1 MDCHSILRSFSK
13 ESLQRPS
20 VGLWFHISAEV
31 GNRCFFCLTEGV
43 TDIQEWVRGSMY
55 GSRPQPLI
63 RMAWPPYVTTTDTQG
78 LRVHGDRRREGW
90 WVEEK
95 GVGQEVTHSFPAYFL
110 WLLPVM
116 WPCLTLGY
124 REVKSY
130 VYPNVEISRYWWT
143 RVSLPHCIGQSM
155 WLGEEAEFRVTHVHT
170 TGDKLAMDQEAER
183 SRREFAW
190 TQPLPPAPGTAKD
203 FLAGL
208 FGSAE
213 NPARLGCLQ
222 AEDSFCL
229 WQGISPHSINKSHMG
244 FRPCGCMLACLT
256 FFCSMAVPPVTFR
269 SQTISGGHIFQ
280 RMENDLLA

>member
-1 MDCHSILRSFSK
+1 
-13 ESLQRPS
+13 
-20 VGLWFHISAEV
+20 
-31 GNRCFFCLTEGV
+31 
-43 TDIQEWVRGSMY
+43 
-55 GSRPQPLI
+55 
-63 RMAWPPYVTTTDTQG
+63 
-78 LRVHGDRRREGW
+78 
-90 WVEEK
+90 
-95 GVGQEVTHSFPAYFL
+95 
-110 WLLPVM
+110 M

-124 REVKSY
+124 REVKSN

-208 FGSAE
+208 FGFAE

-256 FFCSMAVPPVTFR
+256 FFCSYGCAGRRAAESCCLQWPSEVRPFQVGTF
-269 SQTISGGHIFQ
+269 SKEWKMIFYHKSKIPSVLI
-280 RMENDLLA
+280 MERFWK